1 MRSVQTGHMIG
12 GDWAG
17 ACLADREGDT
27 AAARPAPSRLQPAHA
42 AACDGLL
49 LRPQK
54 RQVQGW
60 LLPQAEQFVRSAL
73 LTSVQVVH
81 CQSHAPT
88 GGVGKRGVW
97 TGRGSSALKTVL
109 QEPHRTLMMR
119 SPPEQAVSS
128 TDEHVGH
135 RTRTRGLDRTCSIFF
150 RTDLFNLHHA
160 YHIPQ
165 APAHSRFTQSWARIA
180 DAKFRIACA
189 RSPSIGQVGK
199 KLGKARR
206 RRHPRPCQKPRE
218 RVR

>member
-1 MRSVQTGHMIG
+1 MIG

-17 ACLADREGDT
+17 ACLADREGDA

-150 RTDLFNLHHA
+150 RTDLFNCVLV
-160 YHIPQ
+160 
-165 APAHSRFTQSWARIA
+165 HSPCISRSASSGSQPFPFCWASGLWARIPETR
-180 DAKFRIACA
+180 K
-189 RSPSIGQVGK
+189 GK
-199 KLGKARR
+199 EAAPPKAL
-206 RRHPRPCQKPRE
+206 PE

>member
-1 MRSVQTGHMIG
+1 VAVAGLRSVQTGHRIG

-135 RTRTRGLDRTCSIFF
+135 RTRTRELDTIEHVPFSSGLTFSTVFCILAF
-150 RTDLFNLHHA
+150 RKLRLTAVSHRAGRELL
-160 YHIPQ
+160 
-165 APAHSRFTQSWARIA
+165 TQSFTWPARDRLLLGKWA
-180 DAKFRIACA
+180 
-189 RSPSIGQVGK
+189 VGK
-199 KLGKARR
+199 N
-206 RRHPRPCQKPRE
+206 PRN
-218 RVR
+218 